1 MSVIVETRQFEKE
14 LRLRCVV
21 EGRDTIEI
29 RVADVHR
36 PGLQM
41 TGYFEDFV
49 YERVQVIGNAEMH
62 YLMKLDAK
70 VRQERMDKYLSYPI
84 PALICTNTLEPPE
97 ELIRAAERNDVPVF
111 VSERP
116 TTQVT
121 HRLSNYLDQKLAPQ
135 ITQHGGLVDVYGGG
149 IMRCGEA
156 GIGKSETALELIKRS
171 HRLVA
176 DDAVNIRRVAADRLV
191 GSSPELVRQLMEIR
205 GIGIIDV
212 RHMYGVGSVLREKS
226 INFII
231 ELEMWR
237 EDKNYSHVDT
247 DEQHREILDVRVPYI
262 TVPVRPG
269 RNLAIIIE
277 VAARNYLLKGLGYDA
292 AKEFDRRWEL
302 LAQSHQE
309 DE

>member
-14 LRLRCVV
+14 LRLRCIVQ
-21 EGRDTIEI
+21 GRDTIEI
-29 RVADVHR
+29 RVPDVHR

-70 VRQERMDKYLSYPI
+70 VRQERMDKYLSYPM
-84 PALICTNTLEPPE
+84 PVLICANALELPE
-97 ELIRAAERNDVPVF
+97 EMVRAAERNDVPIL
-111 VSERP
+111 VSEKP
-116 TTQVT
+116 TTLVT

-135 ITQHGGLVDVYGGG
+135 ITQHGGLVDVYGVG
-149 IMRCGEA
+149 IMLCGDS
-156 GIGKSETALELIKRS
+156 GIGKSETALELVKRG

-176 DDAVNIRRVAADRLV
+176 DDAINIRRVAMDRLV
-191 GSSPELVRQLMEIR
+191 GSSPELVRHLMELR

-226 INFII
+226 INLII

-237 EDKNYSHVDT
+237 DDTNYSRLGFE
-247 DEQHREILDVRVPYI
+247 EQFREILDVRVPMI

-277 VAARNYLLKGLGYDA
+277 VAARNYLLKSLGYDA

-302 LAQSHQE
+302 LSQSHHE